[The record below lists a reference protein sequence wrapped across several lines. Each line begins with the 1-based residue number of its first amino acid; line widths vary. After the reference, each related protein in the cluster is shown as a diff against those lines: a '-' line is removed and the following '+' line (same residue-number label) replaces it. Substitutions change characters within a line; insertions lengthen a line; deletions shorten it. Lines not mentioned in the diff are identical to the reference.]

1 MVYLALIHEFLK
13 MGLFSI
19 GGGFATLPFLYRL
32 ADNYPWF
39 TKEML
44 IDMIAISQSTP
55 GPVGLNMATYAG
67 YSAGGAAGGVVA
79 SLALV
84 TPSILLI
91 LLVIK
96 IFEEFRGNRSV
107 QNAFYGIR
115 PAVAALIASASC
127 GIINVTLIKAG
138 GAAGIDI
145 EEIWGI
151 LNYERILLFF
161 VILYLTKKFNKHPVY
176 YIFGAALAGAIFRL

>member
-84 TPSILLI
+84 MPSVLLI

-96 IFEEFRGNRSV
+96 ILEEFRGNHLV
-107 QNAFYGIR
+107 KNAFYGIR

-127 GIINVTLIKAG
+127 GIINITLIKAG
-138 GAAGIDI
+138 GSFDI
-145 EEIWGI
+145 KEIWGI
-151 LNYERILLFF
+151 LNYKGILLFL
-161 VILYLTKKFNKHPVY
+161 VIFYLIRKFNRHPVY
-176 YIFGAALAGAIFRL
+176 YILGAALAGAIFNL